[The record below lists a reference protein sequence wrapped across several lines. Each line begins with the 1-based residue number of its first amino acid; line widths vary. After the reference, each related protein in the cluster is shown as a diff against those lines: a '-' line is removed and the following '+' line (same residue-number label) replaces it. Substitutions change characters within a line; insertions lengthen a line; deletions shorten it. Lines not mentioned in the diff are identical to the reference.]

1 MDDLEPT
8 LGIGEVSRCTGM
20 SVRTIRFWADAGV
33 VPATGRTPA
42 RHRRYDAAA
51 VARLE
56 LVATL
61 RGLGL
66 GLEAIRAVLEGTAT
80 AAEVA
85 AVHARA
91 LEAEIATLRLR
102 RGVLVVVANRGSGHE
117 EMKIVNDLARL
128 STLERQRL
136 VDDFVAETFG
146 DGQDPTGIGE
156 PMRLAT
162 PALPDDPTPEQVQAW
177 VEVAELMLDAG
188 FRARVREM
196 ADAGQRR
203 QRPRLPPRSREAV
216 HGRGQRARR
225 SSGGRWRG
233 ARVVRGRGRAPAP
246 PPRGGPSPAAGGRR
260 PARHLHRRPCRSVLA
275 AGRGHQRLARLP
287 LARTRLPVADPSPA
301 GPPDSMSR
309 P

>member
-42 RHRRYDAAA
+42 GHRRYDAAA

-177 VEVAELMLDAG
+177 VEVAELVLDAG

-196 ADAGQRR
+196 ADARSAQAATTASTTKPGRSS
-203 QRPRLPPRSREAV
+203 RPRSASTPAQRWPLAWRPS
-216 HGRGQRARR
+216 RARPR
-225 SSGGRWRG
+225 PCSSASSPGRTEPGGGWSPTSSPPSPTTVSIGTGSWSGSSTPGPPSPRPHPPSGG
-233 ARVVRGRGRAPAP
+233 
-246 PPRGGPSPAAGGRR
+246 
-260 PARHLHRRPCRSVLA
+260 
-275 AGRGHQRLARLP
+275 
-287 LARTRLPVADPSPA
+287 
-301 GPPDSMSR
+301 
-309 P
+309 